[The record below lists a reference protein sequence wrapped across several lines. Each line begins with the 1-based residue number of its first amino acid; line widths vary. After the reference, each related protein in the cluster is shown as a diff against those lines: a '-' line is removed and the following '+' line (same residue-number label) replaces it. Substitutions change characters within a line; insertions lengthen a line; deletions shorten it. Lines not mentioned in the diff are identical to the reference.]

1 MMTFTLTKKHLIGF
15 ILGFLFTVF
24 AFAWWFV
31 SSYAWVFALAAGLI
45 LVVSLVLWFFNR
57 DEAETKRQKQLEKQD
72 LQLVKKLFSRFTQ
85 ELKDRGQIRQ
95 KYRLPWY
102 LYISHDMAADKA
114 LLGQM
119 GFRNSNVV
127 NAADVLPVQIWLK
140 SDAVMLTV
148 QVSSSDSRS
157 LNCLKLLLKE
167 ARKFRS
173 RQTLNGIITGQSL
186 ETLIANN
193 SSSCLQLAGNTRLAI
208 DEAQVICGQHL
219 PVYCL
224 FNQMSGLADLCQF
237 FASLDEAELDGAFGA
252 MNVDKKYQGHYD
264 GDWFDS
270 AYEDLSRR
278 LGQAVLSALDSQ
290 LNENFRRS
298 VVAAPLQFTQL
309 KRDIGFYLEQL
320 FTSKNSPE
328 QYLFR
333 GFFFTNT
340 EQHLSVADPLTKQVA
355 YQLGFNEMLAPEG
368 VKLPHSMFVSRL
380 FNKFIRPEAGVAG
393 VNKRRRRL
401 FWFFQG
407 SYAFMIFALA
417 ITLAFLLKANFDYH
431 SELNI
436 QVNKQLLNYKSAIRQ
451 TPYDIEDLAVN
462 VTNLRQL
469 RDIYML
475 YQQDTPVYINE
486 QIPGPGIGDAV
497 KQAYHQALSNILL
510 PSLVRYLEEELFVYE
525 TLGESLE
532 TAKLLNLNE
541 ELRQHDLQNWQHLEM
556 YYQQSF
562 IKEGNNDK
570 DLLQGLVLLMDDLF
584 LLGVPQVELDQALIA
599 QARSS
604 ISAINTTEVVFQ
616 YIKDLPQFS
625 SLVDIS
631 NDLGNNFAQLYEFE
645 TSRSGHLVPFIFT
658 PQGFAAMDF
667 TPDSDLMVNVFSS
680 NKALLGHQLTSYEEE
695 NISNGLR
702 RYYQRQYVDFW
713 QRFVDDIVLKPVTAE
728 NLNHRL
734 SILASKTDAPMN
746 RLYQLIAF
754 YTYPQLPAG
763 QQAEPAKAD
772 KAEGAGDKQ
781 AKSGEKSASALA
793 GLTGD
798 NGNSV
803 NHKQA
808 MISFIKNEFAAY
820 HQFVRLDD
828 KGISELANLHTV
840 VSDVHKWLSASYASN
855 ATLGAYHF
863 QQLTSANKDT
873 SLLHLQQTQVSIEQI
888 SEQIDTLVELAN
900 TQVAQAVSL
909 YVNQKW
915 QQEVSDNF
923 NQQLAGKFPFALD
936 SDQDASFE
944 LVNRFFK
951 PEGVFDHFST
961 HTLSKFKQVGQQ
973 LVLSGY
979 TPNAEIAIDEQVEGQ
994 FTAITGIQKTLYSQ
1008 SDKQL
1013 SIPFRVKTKSMSAN
1027 AIGFDIFS
1035 GRTVFNYRHGPKL
1048 WDDFVWP
1055 DPDNHSELLTIFH
1068 TTDNKKQTKKYQ
1080 GDWAWL
1086 RLIYGFYQPRQ
1097 LSPQMK
1103 VVSDDHEITLQ
1114 LSVSSDIN
1122 PLNPDFF
1129 SQLALPDRLL

>member
-1 MMTFTLTKKHLIGF
+1 MMTFTLTKQHLIGF
-15 ILGFLFTVF
+15 VLALLFTIF
-24 AFAWWFV
+24 TFAWWFV
-31 SSYAWVFALAAGLI
+31 GNYAWVFALAAGLVLI
-45 LVVSLVLWFFNR
+45 VALVLWFLNR

-127 NAADVLPVQIWLK
+127 NASEVLPVQIWLK

-186 ETLIANN
+186 EALIANN

-252 MNVDKKYQGHYD
+252 MNVDKKYQGHFD
-264 GDWFDS
+264 SDWFDS
-270 AYEDLSRR
+270 VYEDLNRR

-290 LNENFRRS
+290 LNESFRRS

-320 FTSKNSPE
+320 FTSKNASD

-340 EQHLSVADPLTKQVA
+340 EQHPNVTDPMTKQVA
-355 YQLGFNEMLAPEG
+355 YQLGFNEMLPTEG

-380 FNKFIRPEAGVAG
+380 FNKFIRPEAGIAG

-407 SYAFMIFALA
+407 SYAFAIFALA

-431 SELNI
+431 TELNVK
-436 QVNKQLLNYKSAIRQ
+436 VNRLLNNYKNAIRQ
-451 TPYDIEDLAVN
+451 TPYDIEELAVN
-462 VTNLRQL
+462 VNNLRQL

-475 YQQDTPVYINE
+475 YQQDTPVYINDN
-486 QIPGPGIGDAV
+486 IPGPGIGEAV

-570 DLLQGLVLLMDDLF
+570 DLLHGLVLLMEDLYY
-584 LLGVPQVELDQALIA
+584 LGVPQVELDQALIA
-599 QARSS
+599 QARKS
-604 ISAINTTEVVFQ
+604 ISAINTTEVIFQ
-616 YIKDLPQFS
+616 YIKDLPEFAT
-625 SLVDIS
+625 LVDIS

-667 TPDSDLMVNVFSS
+667 SPNSSLMENVFSS
-680 NKALLGHQLTSYEEE
+680 NRALLGHQLTSYEQE

-702 RYYQRQYVDFW
+702 RYYQQQYVDFW
-713 QRFVDDIVLKPVTAE
+713 QRFIGDIVLKPVNAD

-754 YTYPQLPAG
+754 YTDPQLPSEQEAKQEKEENSGAAG
-763 QQAEPAKAD
+763 KEEAA
-772 KAEGAGDKQ
+772 
-781 AKSGEKSASALA
+781 KSASEPA
-793 GLTGD
+793 GLADDGAD
-798 NGNSV
+798 AV
-803 NHKQA
+803 NQKQA
-808 MISFIKNEFAAY
+808 MISFIRNEFSAY
-820 HQFVRLDD
+820 HQFVRPDD
-828 KGISELANLHTV
+828 KGISELNNLHRV
-840 VSDVHKWLSASYASN
+840 VGDVHKWLSASYASN
-855 ATLGAYHF
+855 STLGAYHF

-900 TQVAQAVSL
+900 TQVNKAVSL

-915 QQEVSDNF
+915 QQEVSNNF
-923 NQQLAGKFPFALD
+923 NQQLADKFPFALD

-951 PEGVFDHFST
+951 PEGVFDHFKT
-961 HTLSKFKQVGQQ
+961 QTLSKFKQVDQH

-979 TPNAEIAIDEQVEGQ
+979 TPDADIVISEAVEGQ
-994 FTAITGIQKTLYSQ
+994 FNTISDIQKTLYSQ

-1055 DPDNHSELLTIFH
+1055 DPDNHSELLTIFY

-1086 RLIYGFYQPRQ
+1086 RLIYGFYQVRQ

-1103 VVSDDHEITLQ
+1103 VVSDEHEITIL

-1129 SQLALPDRLL
+1129 SQLSLPDRLL